1 MINRC
6 SFESLFGQWF
16 QLSGAAVVDD
26 MVLHDEARDY
36 AARALL
42 DSLAFQHLE
51 PELPAVTTEEVAAF
65 CAAMAFELD
74 YLPEQF
80 AQFLASVDLTLDQ
93 AYAAIERH
101 LRLTRYLDSIV
112 ADVQSEPSYQEA
124 LLRQA
129 FLDLTLRPRAI
140 RGGGIEKLAAM
151 ASAAAPSAGSVAA
164 AREHFVVEHRRGD
177 WGTLR
182 RELASRSGISPD
194 RLDRLVEGYARAY
207 EALGARCGESRK

>member
-1 MINRC
+1 MITRC
-6 SFESLFGQWF
+6 SFAALFGQWF
-16 QLSGAAVVDD
+16 QPTGTAVVDD
-26 MVLHDEARDY
+26 MVLHNEARDY

-42 DSLAFQHLE
+42 DSLAFLHLE
-51 PELPAVTTEEVAAF
+51 PELPAVTAEEVAAF

-80 AQFLASVDLTLDQ
+80 AQFLTSVDLTLEE

-112 ADVQSEPSYQEA
+112 ADARSEPSYQDA

-140 RGGGIEKLAAM
+140 RVGGIEKLAATTP
-151 ASAAAPSAGSVAA
+151 AAPSAGSVAA
-164 AREHFVVEHRRGD
+164 AREHFLVEHRCAD
-177 WGTLR
+177 WGTLQ
-182 RELASRSGISPD
+182 RELAGRCGISTD
-194 RLDRLVEGYARAY
+194 KLDRLVETYARAY
-207 EALGARCGESRK
+207 GARGPRCGESRK